1 MAQLDLFMHG
11 RNVMLQNDVIA
22 ALRKRDAVAGR
33 QAIAVLAA
41 EFPGEEILTAL
52 TTLLNTLAVPAERF
66 ADRQGVAGSLHTMDT
81 VVSPAANRVFGSKE
95 AGDWLS
101 PVWRSLANSAAGLS
115 FDVEKPNTHAAY
127 MLLQCGDWAVAEAEV
142 ARISSWRRIPAPLSW
157 AAEARFYQGG
167 LERAWCL
174 LVELAWIDA
183 CTFDQ
188 LARRL
193 KALSLHK
200 LLNDFDVAFE
210 TDQEPDRAWFPA
222 WLLIAAPA
230 MASAMRETQ
239 TCKGNAPERVAR
251 LIMELLALEKQG
263 RHADLVAQRKKLRDL
278 HAGLYAFYM
287 SSR

>member
-1 MAQLDLFMHG
+1 MQLDLFMHG

-33 QAIAVLAA
+33 HALAVLAA
-41 EFPGEEILTAL
+41 EFPGEEILTPL

-66 ADRQGVAGSLHTMDT
+66 ADLMGVAGRLHTIDT
-81 VVSPAANRVFGSKE
+81 VVLPAANRVFGNKE

-101 PVWRSLANSAAGLS
+101 PVWQSLANSVAGLS

-127 MLLQCGDWAVAEAEV
+127 MLLQCGDWAAAEAEV
-142 ARISSWRRIPAPLSW
+142 AKISSWRRIPAPLSW

-183 CTFDQ
+183 CTFNK
-188 LARRL
+188 LAHRL
-193 KALSLHK
+193 KASSLHK

-210 TDQEPDRAWFPA
+210 TDKEPDRAWFPA

-230 MASAMRETQ
+230 MALVMRETQ
-239 TCKGNAPERVAR
+239 TCRGNAPERVAR
-251 LIMELLALEKQG
+251 LIMELLSLEKQG
-263 RHADLVAQRKKLRDL
+263 RHADLVAQRKRLRDL